1 MNMSI
6 SIIEWS
12 FLGLNHIY
20 PLVLFIKS
28 RNFVYLHYNVPI
40 WFWVGYIVVA
50 GDELAENRVSK
61 KKLRRHPVFSTL
73 LNTFKIDY

>member
-12 FLGLNHIY
+12 FLVLNYIY
-20 PLVLFIKS
+20 ILFLFIKF
-28 RNFVYLHYNVPI
+28 RNFVHSHYNVPI

-61 KKLRRHPVFSTL
+61 KKLRHYPVFSTL
-73 LNTFKIDY
+73 FDTL